1 MSSPQKS
8 ILLIGC
14 AALSRE
20 ITEVGRLNHWDHVKT
35 EWLPADLH
43 NRPEK
48 IAPAVSEL
56 IEQGLTEFDE
66 IIVAYGDCGTGG
78 KLDAVLEEYG
88 IRRLPGDHCYAFFA
102 GPDRFAELHD
112 EEPGSFY
119 LTDFLVR
126 NFDRLVI
133 RGLGLDRYPEL
144 HSDYFR
150 HYRRVVYLAQTR
162 SSELE
167 DKARDCARKLD
178 LEFVYRFTGLAPFEG
193 SLAVERPSER

>member
-1 MSSPQKS
+1 MLSSRKS

-20 ITEVGRLNHWDHVKT
+20 INEIGRLNHWDHVQT

-48 IAPAVSEL
+48 IPGAVREL
-56 IEQGLTEFDE
+56 IEQGLGRFDE

-78 KLDAVLEEYG
+78 MLDAVLEKYK

-133 RGLGLDRYPEL
+133 RGLGLDRHPEL

-150 HYRRVVYLAQTR
+150 NYRRVIYLAQTR
-162 SSELE
+162 SDEL
-167 DKARDCARKLD
+167 KAKAQDCARKLD
-178 LEFVYRFTGLAPFEG
+178 LDFEYRFTGLTPFEG
-193 SLAVERPSER
+193 SLAVESANSR